1 MNAVVWVQE
10 ETELKICFKVV
21 GSSAIKMPKLNK
33 NLGEQKQTWQAILPA
48 ATSMDEKAKDGRNKM
63 LFLDSLNFSMA
74 A

>member
-1 MNAVVWVQE
+1 
-10 ETELKICFKVV
+10 
-21 GSSAIKMPKLNK
+21 MPKLK
-33 NLGEQKQTWQAILPA
+33 NLGEQKQPWQAILPA